1 MYVCLCNAFTDRDV
15 NCAIDTGAHTVGQ
28 VYKTLQAVPQ
38 CGKCKDI
45 IREMIT
51 DRHAPQSPAEA
62 ARPFGMPAEPAIA

>member
-15 NCAIDTGAHTVGQ
+15 NRAIDTGAHTVCQ

-38 CGKCKDI
+38 CGKCKDM

-51 DRHAPQSPAEA
+51 DRHALQTSAEA
-62 ARPFGMPAEPAIA
+62 ARPFGLPAEPAIA